1 MNTAI
6 EFASEDLSGS
16 ILPLQYNDL
25 LRRRSTVADGEYRLL
40 WSVLEDAI
48 RSYLA
53 NRACSKNPTQRKKF
67 QEVRSWFEPPDESRS
82 LFAYETVCDLLG
94 IDSGRLL
101 NGLKS
106 LDAREFPR
114 RRQGALHIVG
124 PRSLPA

>member
-16 ILPLQYNDL
+16 ILPSQYNDL

-48 RSYLA
+48 KSYLA
-53 NRACSKNPTQRKKF
+53 NRGCSNPAQRKSF
-67 QEVRSWFEPPDESRS
+67 EEVRSWFEPANEPRG
-82 LFAYETVCDLLG
+82 LFAFETVCDLLG

-101 NGLKS
+101 KGLKS
-106 LDAREFPR
+106 LDVHQFLSRHR
-114 RRQGALHIVG
+114 RLVRNAG
-124 PRSLPA
+124 PRSVAA